1 VNTFGDGFGEADG
14 WWDGGR
20 SIEIESQGLSFDRA
34 EKHRKRTHLLFY
46 GTKVNPLCFRLGV
59 TQRHRSHWFA
69 KKLKYSYLLM
79 EDQFIRKM
87 ISDQFPKA
95 GILSISISRRGEKL
109 DVELV
114 ATQPRVLRYMEV
126 QI

>member
-34 EKHRKRTHLLFY
+34 EKHRKRTSSLLWDKSESFMLPSWRDAA
-46 GTKVNPLCFRLGV
+46 TPFALVCKE
-59 TQRHRSHWFA
+59 TQIFIPPHGGSI
-69 KKLKYSYLLM
+69 YS
-79 EDQFIRKM
+79 KM